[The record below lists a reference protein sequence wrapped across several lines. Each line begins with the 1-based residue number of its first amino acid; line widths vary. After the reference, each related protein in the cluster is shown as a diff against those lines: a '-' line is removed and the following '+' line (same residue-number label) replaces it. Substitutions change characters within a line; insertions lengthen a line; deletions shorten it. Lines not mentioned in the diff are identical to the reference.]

1 MKKILSILMILLAL
15 IVLAS
20 CTNDISDPYDDAED
34 SWENVFK
41 EYWETMSL
49 EYVHFSDESGLD
61 WDAVYDEYLPKFQ
74 KLNFEDV
81 KDTVTAFKYFKEM
94 SWQLSDYHYA
104 LQISDNFGN
113 MIQISPSTLQKMM
126 KDHPDW
132 DINDYPDITSISAS
146 SISYTSINRGLD
158 NPYFSLGEGAT
169 PTMEELMQVYQ
180 YMSIVEGASEI
191 STLSTPTDTNDPDSY
206 LFHNGVKDFGNN
218 YVGVSFA
225 KVSVNSVTHPDPLT
239 AEEEAWNTVLDTLGL
254 DNFKYFYGLTTE
266 DGIFYFYISQ
276 FISPSC
282 LEPLLYQENLTAAER
297 KTLQDSGLDMVH
309 DILWGQNVSIDS
321 SYLDTY
327 KKSMAEKMEDLE
339 GIVNLFTQLR
349 NIGATG
355 KCTFDGYTLLTVNG
369 VIMDVRSNGGGAA
382 DFLFR
387 IMGSFFYEETKLGSV
402 RYKDSYSRTS
412 YTPWIDFYLEQSY
425 CNPVASQ
432 NYSGPFVMLAN
443 GSSVSCS
450 EIACMISKLLPN
462 SKIVGSQTYGG
473 TCALTDRTI
482 FQSGPFQKTHVY
494 IYTTTYQSVDSNGVS
509 LEGVG
514 VTPDVAV
521 DIKAGEDARYKKAV
535 ETVKSMAN

>member
-1 MKKILSILMILLAL
+1 MKKILSFLLILLAL

-20 CTNDISDPYDDAED
+20 CTNDISDPYEDAED

-49 EYVHFSDESGLD
+49 EYVHFSEESGLD

-94 SWQLSDYHYA
+94 SWQLSDYHYS
-104 LQISDNFGN
+104 LTISDNFGN
-113 MIQISPSTLQKMM
+113 IIQISPSTLQKMK

-132 DINDYPDITSISAS
+132 DINDYPDIKSIKESPK
-146 SISYTSINRGLD
+146 SISYTSVNRGLD
-158 NPYFSLGEGAT
+158 NPYFTLGEDATPTIEDIMQVYKYMDVVEGAT
-169 PTMEELMQVYQ
+169 EV
-180 YMSIVEGASEI
+180 SA
-191 STLSTPTDTNDPDSY
+191 LSKTG
-206 LFHNGVKDFGNN
+206 LFHNGTADFGTNCI
-218 YVGVSFA
+218 GFTIA
-225 KVSVNSVTHPDPLT
+225 KATTADNHPTLT
-239 AEEEAWNTVLDTLGL
+239 EGEKAWNTVVDTLSL
-254 DNFKYFYGLTTE
+254 DGFEYFYGLTTE
-266 DGIFYFYISQ
+266 GNIFYFYISQ
-276 FISPSC
+276 FTYPYC

-297 KTLQDSGLDMVH
+297 KTLQDSGLEMAH
-309 DILWGQNVSIDS
+309 DILWAQNIAITDS
-321 SYLDTY
+321 ADLKDY
-327 KKSMAEKMEDLE
+327 KDYIEGKRAELE

-349 NIGATG
+349 NIGASG
-355 KCTFDGYTLLTVNG
+355 KCTFDGYTFETVKG
-369 VIMDVRSNGGGAA
+369 VVMDVRSNPGGVT

-387 IMGSFFYEETKLGSV
+387 LMGSFFYEETKLGSV

-432 NYSGPFVMLAN
+432 NYSGPFVVIAN
-443 GSSVSCS
+443 GSSVSCA
-450 EIACMISKLLPN
+450 EMACMIAKHLPN

-473 TCALTDRTI
+473 TCALSDRTI
-482 FQSGPFQKTHVY
+482 FQSGPFEKTHVS

-521 DIKAGEDARYKKAV
+521 DIKAGEDARYKKAI